1 MIENEDIVDEQK
13 NNDAPT
19 SEQIDTET
27 IDKRVSNGLNKAA
40 LGGIIGAVLGTV
52 AIALAD
58 KKTARSINQTVKAAG
73 NAVKDAADG
82 VPLKVRNA
90 VEAVKDV
97 ASSNGVNQ
105 TTTANIQANTQAA
118 AATPLAVDTGMDIPT
133 PTTNSQP
140 VSSDIQ
146 LPEQQTFQLYE
157 ERLVANKK
165 QVKTGEVA
173 IAKHVETHKVRVCV
187 PLEKERLVIE
197 QIDIDNDTPVAPGE
211 ADFEQRELVRL
222 EVYEEMAE
230 IQKQPFVREQINVRK
245 TVEYHNLEV
254 EDSIRS
260 EELDLNLQD
269 LQMEQ
274 TST

>member
-27 IDKRVSNGLNKAA
+27 IDKRVSNGFNKAA

>member
-27 IDKRVSNGLNKAA
+27 RDKRVSNGLNKAA

-58 KKTARSINQTVKAAG
+58 KKTARSINQTVKAAR

-118 AATPLAVDTGMDIPT
+118 AATPLAVDTGMDIPA

-140 VSSDIQ
+140 VSSNIQ

-222 EVYEEMAE
+222 EVYEEMAD

>member
-97 ASSNGVNQ
+97 ASSYGVNQ

-118 AATPLAVDTGMDIPT
+118 AATPLAVDTGMDIQA

-140 VSSDIQ
+140 VSSNIQ